1 MDPVRQ
7 FTNRCACGW
16 EFRGTLD
23 AVVDATI
30 DHGERIHN
38 MKATREQVVAA
49 LEAEAPS
56 PAETGPEA
64 RARPTEATPT
74 EGAAGG

>member
-16 EFRGTLD
+16 EFRGPLD

-38 MKATREQVVAA
+38 MKAMREQVVAA
-49 LEAEAPS
+49 LVAADADDDVRDPAAAQHEA
-56 PAETGPEA
+56 
-64 RARPTEATPT
+64 
-74 EGAAGG
+74 AAG